1 MAEAF
6 DGEGDEVAERKGAG
20 VLAGKA
26 GAKVGFIG
34 GVDGEGLISGA
45 LGFEPF
51 EDPSV
56 EEGTE
61 GLHGVVG
68 ERGGTFAG
76 GVADSI
82 ERVKTNGKEGLEGLG
97 EEVGVGVVEE
107 GIKAIVLS
115 WGTGK
120 GFEAEGLGAEIPV
133 EVSAGTFFGGS
144 GLCAE
149 DADLS
154 KGVGGVWGKGLG
166 EGKLIGAFGIEGFEP
181 KGISEAL
188 GGFDL
193 GAGKEGVGGAL
204 NGEENGGGAE
214 GLAENKRNTAGG
226 DLGEEV
232 ATKGAGGGRHQNGGD
247 VLEGHLTVGGAYSAV
262 ELSVLGVEFRFFEA
276 GDFNE
281 VIGHAGIPVRR

>member
-6 DGEGDEVAERKGAG
+6 DGKGDEVAEGKGASIF
-20 VLAGKA
+20 ARKTRTE
-26 GAKVGFIG
+26 VGFIG
-34 GVDGEGLISGA
+34 GVDGEGLIGGA
-45 LGFEPF
+45 LSFEPF
-51 EDPSV
+51 EDPSI
-56 EEGTE
+56 EKRAE
-61 GLHGVVG
+61 GLHDIVG
-68 ERGGTFAG
+68 EGGGAFAG
-76 GVADSI
+76 GVADAVERI
-82 ERVKTNGKEGLEGLG
+82 EAYGKEGLEGLG

-193 GAGKEGVGGAL
+193 CAGEEGVGGAL
-204 NGEENGGGAE
+204 DGEEDGGGAE
-214 GLAENKRNTAGG
+214 GLAEDEGNAAGG

-232 ATKGAGGGRHQNGGD
+232 AAEGAGGGRHQDGGD
-247 VLEGHLTVGGAYSAV
+247 VLEGHLTVGVAYSAV
-262 ELSVLGVEFRFFEA
+262 ELSVLGVELRFLEA

>member
-1 MAEAF
+1 MTEAF
-6 DGEGDEVAERKGAG
+6 DGKRNEVTEGEGAG
-20 VLAGKA
+20 VFAGET
-26 GAKVGFIG
+26 GTEVGFIG
-34 GVDGEGLISGA
+34 GVDGEGLVGGA

-51 EDPSV
+51 ENPSV

-204 NGEENGGGAE
+204 DGEEDGGGAK
-214 GLAENKRNTAGG
+214 GLAKDKRNASGG
-226 DLGEEV
+226 DLGKEV
-232 ATKGAGGGRHQNGGD
+232 TTECTGGGRHQNGGD

-262 ELSVLGVEFRFFEA
+262 ELSVLGVEFRFFES

>member
-1 MAEAF
+1 M
-6 DGEGDEVAERKGAG
+6 
-20 VLAGKA
+20 
-26 GAKVGFIG
+26 
-34 GVDGEGLISGA
+34 
-45 LGFEPF
+45 
-51 EDPSV
+51 
-56 EEGTE
+56 GTE
-61 GLHGVVG
+61 V
-68 ERGGTFAG
+68 
-76 GVADSI
+76 
-82 ERVKTNGKEGLEGLG
+82 
-97 EEVGVGVVEE
+97 
-107 GIKAIVLS
+107 
-115 WGTGK
+115 
-120 GFEAEGLGAEIPV
+120 PV
-133 EVSAGTFFGGS
+133 EVCARAFFGGG

-149 DADLS
+149 DADLGE
-154 KGVGGVWGKGLG
+154 GVGGVWGKGLG

-204 NGEENGGGAE
+204 NGEEDGGGAE